1 MTPPPSPAPPAIAC
15 PTDWV
20 QGATT
25 AKCYR
30 KVAGAFTHKECAV
43 QCGEGSLVCIGSQAE
58 NDLLFN
64 ELFTIDG
71 ISWIGLYQESA
82 SADSTDGWT
91 WSNGCAS
98 TYENWYSGSP
108 NDSCGP
114 GSQSCAL
121 VGARTSPTW
130 ADGNCGNRGAC
141 ICEYP
146 ASTTSAY
153 SEKIDGLVYHGFCW
167 APFQIISQLILPL
180 SVVLGTAFGCFFC
193 SCCPLYKWRKRDSIA
208 SARA

>member
-64 ELFTIDG
+64 DLFTIDG

-82 SADSTDGWT
+82 SADSTDSWT
-91 WSNGCAS
+91 WSRLRLHVRKLIQWLAERLLRGWVA
-98 TYENWYSGSP
+98 ELRA
-108 NDSCGP
+108 CGRSNP
-114 GSQSCAL
+114 PD
-121 VGARTSPTW
+121 VGRW
-130 ADGNCGNRGAC
+130 
-141 ICEYP
+141 
-146 ASTTSAY
+146 
-153 SEKIDGLVYHGFCW
+153 
-167 APFQIISQLILPL
+167 QL
-180 SVVLGTAFGCFFC
+180 
-193 SCCPLYKWRKRDSIA
+193 RKPRRVHLRVPVQHHQRLQRED
-208 SARA
+208 